1 LTSSWHV
8 LGSAILW
15 PNVDLQNVYRKH
27 PSSMH
32 AAEAV
37 APGHTKWAANAWIHL
52 RDYRTYGKR

>member
-1 LTSSWHV
+1 MFS
-8 LGSAILW
+8 GILW

-27 PSSMH
+27 PMSMH

-52 RDYRTYGKR
+52 RDFRTYGKG

>member
-1 LTSSWHV
+1 MFLA
-8 LGSAILW
+8 SAILW
-15 PNVDLQNVYRKH
+15 PNVDLQNFYRKH

-52 RDYRTYGKR
+52 RDYRTYGKGEA